1 MKGIGILSKL
11 RTTLCHFFS
20 ILEILTRMEQKRH
33 GGKFEFINNSILRRI
48 ILKEYQ
54 THNFKQRL
62 NYSLLRNRAS

>member
-1 MKGIGILSKL
+1 MKGIRILSKL

-33 GGKFEFINNSILRRI
+33 GGKFEFINNSIVRRI

-54 THNFKQRL
+54 THNFKQRF
-62 NYSLLRNRAS
+62 ASP